1 MGRMISHSE
10 NETFRE
16 GYDLGQKLRAGDL
29 LCFFGDLG
37 AGKTTFIKGVVAACT
52 EVDGNAVVS
61 PTYTYLNI
69 YEGALPVY
77 HFDLYRL
84 KGVDDFL
91 GLGFDEFFQ
100 REGVCCIEWSERI
113 EALLIMPQVIKIEI
127 SHYGENLR
135 QITTKGDL
143 LEDRI

>member
-10 NETFRE
+10 SETFQL
-16 GYDLGQKLRAGDL
+16 GYDIGQKLRAGDL

-37 AGKTTFIKGVVAACT
+37 AGKTTFIKGVVSACT
-52 EVDGNAVVS
+52 QETGDAVVS

-69 YEGALPVY
+69 YEGALPIY

-91 GLGFDEFFQ
+91 GLGFDEFFH
-100 REGVCCIEWSERI
+100 RNGVCCIEWSERI
-113 EALLIMPQVIKIEI
+113 EELLIVPQAIRIEI
-127 SHYGENLR
+127 SHYGESLR
-135 QITTKGDL
+135 QITIKG
-143 LEDRI
+143 EQFENRI